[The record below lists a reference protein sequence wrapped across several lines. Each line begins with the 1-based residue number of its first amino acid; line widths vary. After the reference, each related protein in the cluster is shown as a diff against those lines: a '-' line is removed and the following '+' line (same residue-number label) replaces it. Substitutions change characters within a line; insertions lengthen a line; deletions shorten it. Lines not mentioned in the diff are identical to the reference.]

1 MKKAMLVL
9 LGVSAS
15 TVGFVSCK
23 KETFHRKEPKSDI
36 EFEVYQK
43 STSNDTLNLYRTSP
57 HGNKGEGKLGDD

>member
-1 MKKAMLVL
+1 MLVL

-15 TVGFVSCK
+15 TVGLVSCE
-23 KETFHRKEPKSDI
+23 KEAIIRKGAKSDP

-43 STSNDTLNLYRTSP
+43 SDSNDTLNLYRTSP